1 MLTNNFERTSFLQSA
16 CTKPRNM
23 IYYKHI
29 REAIAHK
36 VVDLGKK
43 IEKPPSLPVKYTRVV
58 FLSKNVEKRY

>member
-1 MLTNNFERTSFLQSA
+1 
-16 CTKPRNM
+16 M

-43 IEKPPSLPVKYTRVV
+43 IETPPSLPVKYTRVV
-58 FLSKNVEKRY
+58 FLSIKPEERY